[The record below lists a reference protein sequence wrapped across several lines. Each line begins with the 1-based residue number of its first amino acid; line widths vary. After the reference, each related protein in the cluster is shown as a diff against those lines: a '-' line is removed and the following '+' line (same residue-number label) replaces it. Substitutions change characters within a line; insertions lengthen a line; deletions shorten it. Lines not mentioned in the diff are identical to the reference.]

1 MMLSLWQLGKKTQS
15 SRGCGLY
22 LDEIGV
28 MARTKRIQWVEAFA
42 WSVYKTDQHH
52 DGESFISIK
61 SALSQLVLM
70 HAFLPHYIY
79 HYQSH

>member
-1 MMLSLWQLGKKTQS
+1 MMLSLWQSGKKPQS
-15 SRGCGLY
+15 SRGHALD
-22 LDEIGV
+22 LDEIEV
-28 MARTKRIQWVEAFA
+28 VARTKRIEWVEALA
-42 WSVYKTDQHH
+42 WTVYKTDQHQY
-52 DGESFISIK
+52 GESFISIK